1 MASIELSEKSLK
13 LIEMRRGN
21 RPAVQYLNMVME
33 NIYDKMSSSGL
44 IINGMNLFDIIE
56 TRTAPAVPAPAAAT
70 APVSASKVP
79 EILKALKNS
88 CPGKIPYNLFYQ
100 ECIEHGVS
108 RAEIEE
114 VTQKNRGLFQI
125 QLYNDDEYAK
135 LLLVIIYNYLKE
147 MYSTSL
153 STSQFYGKCLEE
165 GLNVDDIRFAESVW
179 QINIP
184 DLAVLKDLAT
194 RTDSMGIENRLL
206 KLFYAMK
213 TEYPGTIPVAV
224 LQTKC
229 AQFGMSKEDIGN
241 LEKIYTRHLLSK
253 HNEKVSV
260 AGAKKSEAADKPSIK
275 DVNARVKRVLDEA
288 INVYGETVPELAFID
303 KCKAAGFT
311 LEEQMYARKMFEDY
325 LASLNSYKDIK
336 YMNKKAY
343 IILTSLRKT
352 YPGKIPYNIFFN
364 KCKAIG
370 MKNEEIA
377 DAIKQSGNMISTEK
391 SDEQH
396 YLQVLD
402 DIITDQKK
410 AST

>member
-13 LIEMRRGN
+13 LIEMRRGA
-21 RPAVQYLNMVME
+21 RPATQYLNMVME
-33 NIYDKMSSSGL
+33 NLYDKMSSSGL

-56 TRTAPAVPAPAAAT
+56 SKMAQSAPTPVAAT

-79 EILKALKNS
+79 EILKALKSS
-88 CPGKIPYNLFYQ
+88 CPGKIPYNMFYQ
-100 ECIEHGVS
+100 ECIEHGVT

-147 MYSTSL
+147 LYSTTL

-165 GLNVDDIRFAESVW
+165 GLNVDDIRYAESVW
-179 QINIP
+179 QITIP
-184 DLAVLKDLAT
+184 DLATLKELST
-194 RTDSMGIENRLL
+194 KTDSMGIENRLL
-206 KLFYAMK
+206 KLFYGMK
-213 TEYPGTIPVAV
+213 TEYPATIPIAV

-253 HNEKVSV
+253 HNDMVSGTKKVENN
-260 AGAKKSEAADKPSIK
+260 AGPSIK
-275 DVNARVKRVLDEA
+275 DINARVKAVLDDA
-288 INVYGETVPELAFID
+288 MSTYGDNVPELAFID

-311 LEEQMYARKMFEDY
+311 LEEQMYARKIFEDY
-325 LASLNSYKDIK
+325 LVSQVSYKEIK

-352 YPGKIPYNIFFN
+352 YPSKIPYNIFFN

-370 MKNEEIA
+370 MKTEEIA

-402 DIITDQKK
+402 DIITGQKK